1 MDTKDLLQR
10 IMEDP
15 EAVGTAIGLT
25 SELLTYSMAD
35 TLYNQVSLLPLIKLY
50 NVAAF
55 LWEVDMNDV
64 AFELIEAMFD
74 IAGIKLPVAFADRM
88 SDEEFSTMYI
98 GSFLEDF
105 LECLDDYCVEELGCS
120 LTDLGGGSSDE

>member
-1 MDTKDLLQR
+1 MGTKDLLQR
-10 IMEDP
+10 ILNDP

-35 TLYNQVSLLPLIKLY
+35 TLYNQVGLLPLIKLY
-50 NVAAF
+50 NVVAF

-74 IAGIKLPVAFADRM
+74 FAGIELPDAFADQM
-88 SDEEFSTMYI
+88 SDEEFAAMYV
-98 GSFLEDF
+98 GNFLEDF
-105 LECLDDYCVEELGCS
+105 LECLDDYGVEELGCC